1 MPLEIER
8 KFLVVN
14 EDWRNHVNTAE
25 KIIQGYLANTGLASI
40 RVRIQE
46 DKAYLNIKSMTIG
59 VSREE
64 YEYPFPLDDARNI
77 LKHLCIKPIIEKTR
91 YFVEQAPHI
100 WEIDV
105 FEGENT
111 GLIVAEI
118 ELNDPDESFTR
129 PAWLGD
135 EVSDDPRYY
144 NVRLAEFPYNQW

>member
-14 EDWRNHVNTAE
+14 EDWRDQVNSKE

-91 YFVEQAPHI
+91 YFVDQEPHL

-105 FEGENT
+105 FEGENS

-118 ELNDPDESFTR
+118 ELNAPEESFIR
-129 PAWLGD
+129 PAWLGQ